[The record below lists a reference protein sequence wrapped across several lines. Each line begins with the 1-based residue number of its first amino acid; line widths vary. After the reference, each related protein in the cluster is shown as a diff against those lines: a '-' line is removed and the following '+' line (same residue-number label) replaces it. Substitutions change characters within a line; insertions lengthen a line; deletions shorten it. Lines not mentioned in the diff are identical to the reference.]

1 MTAVHSERSVVPTGD
16 VEVVLDLRASTL
28 SLVGPAQYAELWD
41 QLEPA
46 LLGEPLRTGTPYLWR
61 SHVGDIAVEIV
72 RLAPGVTVAHKGTRF
87 DVVAVR
93 ERATLSYRCAVCA
106 DSGKETYGPFL
117 CRDCAGT
124 GRGDRVCDEHVV
136 ILDGALTTNCPL
148 HHPGCRQCGQPASFR
163 CAGDRCRTRTAWCD
177 AHRVSHPEDPDTDYC
192 PSCYQLL
199 FPVCERSGCNGV
211 GTMGCDIVDGS
222 GRPCGRQACTR
233 HALRWQV
240 FGHEKTGLG
249 LCTQH
254 HATLRGAAPV
264 ELMRQIVSTAARRS
278 DDFRTPRLVSFG
290 HNLRNTG
297 HRQLAVD
304 YRSIYDQLRLLRE
317 DCERSGDR
325 RVASALRRADTGWQ
339 REMATLVGTA
349 EEGERLLARLRLL
362 VEQQDRRRG
371 PEVAAALRLVEFKAP
386 RVRNGVTER
395 RGILFVDLPAE
406 LRGLFIGAKGVN
418 AARYRTELG
427 VDVKFEGD
435 RSRR

>member
-1 MTAVHSERSVVPTGD
+1 MTAVHSEHSAVPAGE

-28 SLVGPAQYAELWD
+28 SLSGAAQYIELWE

-46 LLGEPLRTGTPYLWR
+46 LLGQPLRTHTPYQWS
-61 SHVGDIAVEIV
+61 SHFGDIAVEIV
-72 RLAPGVTVAHKGTRF
+72 RLAPGVTVAHENTRF
-87 DVVAVR
+87 DVVAIR
-93 ERATLSYRCAVCA
+93 ERAALSYRCATCA
-106 DSGKETYGPFL
+106 ELGKETYGPFL
-117 CRDCAGT
+117 CRSCADT

-136 ILDGALTTNCPL
+136 ILDGALVTACPL
-148 HHPGCRQCGQPASFR
+148 HHPQCEVCREPASFR
-163 CAGDRCRTRTAWCD
+163 CAGPRCHTKTAWCD
-177 AHRVSHPEDPDTDYC
+177 SHRVAHPEEPDTDYC
-192 PSCYQLL
+192 PSCYQLV
-199 FPVCERSGCNGV
+199 FPPCEHRGCNGV
-211 GTMGCDIVDGS
+211 GTMACDIVDGF

-249 LCTQH
+249 LCQQH
-254 HATLRGAAPV
+254 HATLRSTTPT

-304 YRSIYDQLRLLRE
+304 YQSIYDQLQWLRD
-317 DCERSGDR
+317 DCERRGDR
-325 RVASALRRADTGWQ
+325 RVAGALRRADAGWQ
-339 REMATLVGTA
+339 RELATLVGTA
-349 EEGERLLARLRLL
+349 EEGERLLSRLRLL
-362 VEQQDRRRG
+362 VEQQDWRRG

-395 RGILFVDLPAE
+395 RGILFLDLPAE

-418 AARYRTELG
+418 VAKYRAELG